1 VYPRVLA
8 PMGWLMT
15 RLNTNYNMGFRYD
28 VVMGYDDDYIIAMM
42 MMRLIYSDGND
53 DYDHV
58 IELCF

>member
-1 VYPRVLA
+1 
-8 PMGWLMT
+8 MT